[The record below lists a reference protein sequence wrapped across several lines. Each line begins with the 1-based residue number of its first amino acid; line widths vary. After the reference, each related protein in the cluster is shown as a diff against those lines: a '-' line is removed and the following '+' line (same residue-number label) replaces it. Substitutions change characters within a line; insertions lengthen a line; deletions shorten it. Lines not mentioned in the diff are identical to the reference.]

1 MTKAVTSIRI
11 AGFRSLKDVTLEP
24 GRTTV
29 LLGANGAGKSNVLSA
44 LRMVPLMRTHALRNY
59 VAQQGGASALLH
71 YGPQTTSAITL
82 RLEFAQDTGKNA
94 YEVRLG
100 HAANDSLMFL
110 DEQVQFQ
117 APGTVGFKATSLGA
131 GHVEARIRDA
141 VPNNATAKT
150 VNWWLSRMTFFHF
163 HDTSM
168 TSAMRQFARQEETRF
183 LRSDGSNLAGYL
195 LGLAQGQDEASQASW
210 ARINGL
216 VRRVAP
222 FIDHLE
228 PTLVAPH
235 LGPQSAVRL
244 DWVDDRGY
252 FFGAH
257 HLSDGTLRA
266 IALITALAQPVEKLP
281 AFISID
287 EPELGLHPA
296 ALGLLAGLVQSVAPH
311 CQVLLATQS
320 PTLLDYFDVAD
331 VVVAERKDGATQL
344 TRLDETKLAAWLE
357 DYSLSE
363 VWDKNLFGG
372 RPCSG

>member
-1 MTKAVTSIRI
+1 
-11 AGFRSLKDVTLEP
+11 
-24 GRTTV
+24 
-29 LLGANGAGKSNVLSA
+29 
-44 LRMVPLMRTHALRNY
+44 
-59 VAQQGGASALLH
+59 
-71 YGPQTTSAITL
+71 
-82 RLEFAQDTGKNA
+82 
-94 YEVRLG
+94 
-100 HAANDSLMFL
+100 
-110 DEQVQFQ
+110 
-117 APGTVGFKATSLGA
+117 
-131 GHVEARIRDA
+131 
-141 VPNNATAKT
+141 
-150 VNWWLSRMTFFHF
+150 MTFFHF

-344 TRLDETKLAAWLE
+344 TRLDETKLAGVARGLLAVGGLGQEPVRRAAVIWLTVLVE
-357 DYSLSE
+357 GDTEEAFVKAVLGRTLKRAQCTRPRSSTRPAAALP
-363 VWDKNLFGG
+363 GG
-372 RPCSG
+372 DTRAVDSSGPACTSSSASCCGTRAPSSG